1 MKKKWILP
9 IAVGTFVIVVVV
21 GLIVGKYHSDG
32 YGISVGRLYF
42 ADFGTYLID
51 DNDSAMLVADQSENQ
66 TLFKGCEN
74 GDRVVV
80 LHGGIAESYPSQTV
94 GYGILRIGN
103 GDSNFK
109 PSDNTFPSD
118 ALGIDGA
125 ILTGEKVGFNAQ
137 YIRTDGYHEDV
148 KYPVVRI
155 ICSADELKSYYN
167 ENKGIYNLER
177 RKDPSSDS
185 TIGFL
190 DATDKY
196 DDAYFEN
203 QILIMVLL
211 EEGSGSN
218 RHKVDYVK
226 KGYDGKLYIDI
237 LSQHPEIGT
246 CDMAEWHILI
256 EPEKNVTVE
265 KESDITVLLDGID
278 PKKVPK
284 PVTAVKNNANIS
296 FMLFDGFEHAICDVS
311 EGGDFWVEIW
321 PYGRSEEKL
330 KIGYSEGFGL
340 CGTGLEQRKI
350 TFGQYEAY
358 QYTYSGDK
366 PWTYIIFENTPGT
379 YVIHNEGAREWWDEY
394 GSDAMGMLETLKIAD
409 GIIFKEEAVSIAK
422 KSITSEYDRVD
433 ARYDSAD
440 GNWIV
445 SFYKRGIARSV
456 KLTHEGKIIS
466 TE

>member
-9 IAVGTFVIVVVV
+9 IAVGIFVIIVAV
-21 GLIVGKYHSDG
+21 GLIIGRYHADG

-42 ADFGTYLID
+42 ADFSTYLID
-51 DNDSAMLVADQSENQ
+51 DNDNAMLVADRSENKN
-66 TLFKGCEN
+66 LFKGCEN

-94 GYGILRIGN
+94 GYAIVRIQK

-137 YIRTDGYHEDV
+137 YIRTGWNDEEN
-148 KYPVVRI
+148 YPSVRV
-155 ICSADELKSYYN
+155 ICSVEELKTYYN
-167 ENKGIYNLER
+167 ENKDIYYLER
-177 RKDPSSDS
+177 RKDPASDS

-190 DATDKY
+190 DAADKY
-196 DDAYFEN
+196 DDAYFEK

-211 EEGSGSN
+211 EEGSGSI

-226 KGYDGKLYIDI
+226 KGYDGKFYINV
-237 LSQHPEIGT
+237 LSIIPEIGT
-246 CDMAEWHILI
+246 DDMAGWHILI

-296 FMLFDGFEHAICDVS
+296 FMLFDGFEHAVCDVS
-311 EGGDFWVEIW
+311 EGGDFFVEIW

-340 CGTGLEQRKI
+340 CGTGLEQKKI
-350 TFGQYEAY
+350 SFGQYEAY
-358 QYTYSGDK
+358 QCTYSGDK

-379 YVIHNEGAREWWDEY
+379 YVIHNEGAQVWWDEY
-394 GSDAMGMLETLKIAD
+394 GNDAMQMLKTLKIAD
-409 GIIFKEEAVSIAK
+409 GIIFKEEAISIAK

-433 ARYDSAD
+433 ALYDSAD
-440 GNWIV
+440 GIWTV
-445 SFYKRGIARSV
+445 SFYKRGKALTV